1 MRPDSAALAGA
12 KSCQCNGNQA
22 LYRPNDNPRVKRP
35 FRWAARQMGIDM
47 SQIRTASQTE
57 AKLNTGAAALAAAM
71 IVAVFGAV
79 FVYGIGFAGA
89 DVLHNA
95 AHDAR
100 HANNFPCH

>member
-1 MRPDSAALAGA
+1 
-12 KSCQCNGNQA
+12 
-22 LYRPNDNPRVKRP
+22 
-35 FRWAARQMGIDM
+35 MGIDM
-47 SQIRTASQTE
+47 SQSRIVTQTE
-57 AKLNTGAAALAAAM
+57 AKLNSRNAALAAAM
-71 IVAVFGAV
+71 MLAVFGAV

>member
-1 MRPDSAALAGA
+1 
-12 KSCQCNGNQA
+12 
-22 LYRPNDNPRVKRP
+22 
-35 FRWAARQMGIDM
+35 M
-47 SQIRTASQTE
+47 SQIRTATQTE
-57 AKLNTGAAALAAAM
+57 TKLNKRAAALTAAM
-71 IVAVFGAV
+71 IVALFGGV

>member
-1 MRPDSAALAGA
+1 
-12 KSCQCNGNQA
+12 
-22 LYRPNDNPRVKRP
+22 
-35 FRWAARQMGIDM
+35 MGIDM
-47 SQIRTASQTE
+47 SQTRTATQTE
-57 AKLNTGAAALAAAM
+57 AKLNKRAAALAAAM

-89 DVLHNA
+89 EVLHNA

>member
-1 MRPDSAALAGA
+1 MNQIHSVTQTGA
-12 KSCQCNGNQA
+12 KLS
-22 LYRPNDNPRVKRP
+22 
-35 FRWAARQMGIDM
+35 AR
-47 SQIRTASQTE
+47 S
-57 AKLNTGAAALAAAM
+57 AALAAAM
-71 IVAVFGAV
+71 ILAVFGGV

>member
-1 MRPDSAALAGA
+1 LEGA
-12 KSCQCNGNQA
+12 KSCQGKANRAVYQ
-22 LYRPNDNPRVKRP
+22 PNDNPRIQ
-35 FRWAARQMGIDM
+35 ASLSGGQARQMGIDM
-47 SQIRTASQTE
+47 SQIRTATQTE
-57 AKLNTGAAALAAAM
+57 AKLHKRTAALAAAM
-71 IVAVFGAV
+71 IVAVFGTV

>member
-1 MRPDSAALAGA
+1 
-12 KSCQCNGNQA
+12 
-22 LYRPNDNPRVKRP
+22 
-35 FRWAARQMGIDM
+35 
-47 SQIRTASQTE
+47 
-57 AKLNTGAAALAAAM
+57 M

-79 FVYGIGFAGA
+79 FTYGSGFAGA

>member
-1 MRPDSAALAGA
+1 VKGRFFAGKPCQDWANRAVFSNAGDAPAAPSG
-12 KSCQCNGNQA
+12 NGVDTEMN
-22 LYRPNDNPRVKRP
+22 
-35 FRWAARQMGIDM
+35 
-47 SQIRTASQTE
+47 QIRSVTQTGS
-57 AKLNTGAAALAAAM
+57 KLNARSAALAAAM
-71 IVAVFGAV
+71 ILAVFGGV

>member
-1 MRPDSAALAGA
+1 LEGA
-12 KSCQCNGNQA
+12 KSCQGNGIRA
-22 LYRPNDNPRVKRP
+22 LYQPNENPRIKRP
-35 FRWAARQMGIDM
+35 FPVGRRGQMGIDM
-47 SQIRTASQTE
+47 SQIRTASQTQ
-57 AKLNTGAAALAAAM
+57 AKLNTRTAALAAAM

-79 FVYGIGFAGA
+79 FIYGMGFAGA

>member
-1 MRPDSAALAGA
+1 
-12 KSCQCNGNQA
+12 
-22 LYRPNDNPRVKRP
+22 
-35 FRWAARQMGIDM
+35 M
-47 SQIRTASQTE
+47 SQSRTVTQTE
-57 AKLNTGAAALAAAM
+57 AKLNSRNAALAAAIM
-71 IVAVFGAV
+71 LAVFGAV

>member
-1 MRPDSAALAGA
+1 MDIEM
-12 KSCQCNGNQA
+12 N
-22 LYRPNDNPRVKRP
+22 
-35 FRWAARQMGIDM
+35 
-47 SQIRTASQTE
+47 QIRTAAQSST
-57 AKLNTGAAALAAAM
+57 KLNARSAALAAAM
-71 IVAVFGAV
+71 ILAVIGGV

>member
-1 MRPDSAALAGA
+1 M
-12 KSCQCNGNQA
+12 N
-22 LYRPNDNPRVKRP
+22 
-35 FRWAARQMGIDM
+35 
-47 SQIRTASQTE
+47 QIRTAAHIGTQSS
-57 AKLNTGAAALAAAM
+57 ARSKALAAALM
-71 IVAVFGAV
+71 LAVFGGV

>member
-1 MRPDSAALAGA
+1 
-12 KSCQCNGNQA
+12 
-22 LYRPNDNPRVKRP
+22 
-35 FRWAARQMGIDM
+35 MGIDM
-47 SQIRTASQTE
+47 SQIHTASQTQ
-57 AKLNTGAAALAAAM
+57 AKPSTRAAALAAAM

-79 FVYGIGFAGA
+79 FTYGIGFAGA

>member
-1 MRPDSAALAGA
+1 M
-12 KSCQCNGNQA
+12 N
-22 LYRPNDNPRVKRP
+22 
-35 FRWAARQMGIDM
+35 
-47 SQIRTASQTE
+47 QIRTAAQSG
-57 AKLNTGAAALAAAM
+57 TGTKSSARSAALAAALM
-71 IVAVFGAV
+71 LAVFGGV

>member
-1 MRPDSAALAGA
+1 M
-12 KSCQCNGNQA
+12 N
-22 LYRPNDNPRVKRP
+22 
-35 FRWAARQMGIDM
+35 
-47 SQIRTASQTE
+47 QIRTAAQTTTQSS
-57 AKLNTGAAALAAAM
+57 ARSKALAAALM
-71 IVAVFGAV
+71 LAMFGGV

>member
-1 MRPDSAALAGA
+1 
-12 KSCQCNGNQA
+12 
-22 LYRPNDNPRVKRP
+22 
-35 FRWAARQMGIDM
+35 MGIEM
-47 SQIRTASQTE
+47 LQTRTAIQTE
-57 AKLNTGAAALAAAM
+57 AKLNRRAAALAAAM

-79 FVYGIGFAGA
+79 FVYGVGFAGA

>member
-1 MRPDSAALAGA
+1 MWGRAPRGPIRLAARPRNGVDTEMNQIRNAAQSGI
-12 KSCQCNGNQA
+12 SRSGINQA
-22 LYRPNDNPRVKRP
+22 GTKSS
-35 FRWAARQMGIDM
+35 AR
-47 SQIRTASQTE
+47 S
-57 AKLNTGAAALAAAM
+57 AALAAALM
-71 IVAVFGAV
+71 LAVFGGV